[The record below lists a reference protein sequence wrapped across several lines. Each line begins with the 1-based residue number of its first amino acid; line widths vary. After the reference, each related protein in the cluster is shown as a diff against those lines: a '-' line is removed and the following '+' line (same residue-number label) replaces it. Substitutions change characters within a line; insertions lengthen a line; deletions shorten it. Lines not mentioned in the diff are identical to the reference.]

1 MSGFYQ
7 EVLVVVRS
15 NTALYVSAAL
25 ATVLLFKVVN
35 VSRRKVSTTRLLGP
49 PSPSFLYGVAKDTLE
64 SSDPGSIYEE
74 WMKEYGVAFEVPA
87 ALGRKTIMLFDP
99 KALQHYYVRE
109 TWTYTALP
117 SARAAMQ
124 RTTGK
129 SVLWSIGEDH
139 RRQRKSLT
147 PAFSHAAIRKLTPI
161 YFDCAYKT
169 KAAWESI
176 IDSGDSDSAIIE
188 VQNWMSHIT
197 LDTIGLAGFS
207 HDFGSL
213 EGKTT
218 AVATV
223 LDTLGSSPSRSVIN
237 ASFFVLSQVFTALVY
252 FPTKRN
258 VLMQE
263 IQQELS
269 KISEQLLDKRRKEK
283 EAGIVDGK
291 SGKSVI
297 GLLLKAED
305 AGEDLHMSHEE
316 ITAQMKILLLAGY
329 ETTSTVL
336 SWALLELARNPAIQA
351 KLREELL
358 AFSGEPTYDQLTNN
372 LPYLDA
378 VVHETL
384 RVDSPITELT
394 RIATEDDVIPLSEPV
409 RTRSGDL
416 VDSISVAKG
425 TRIGISVACMNR
437 SAAIWGADAKE
448 FRPERWLDKDGL
460 PKKAQEIQG
469 HRHLLTFSDGPRAC
483 LGKGF
488 ALAELKAVLSVLVKA
503 FVFEMRDGPNTKV
516 ELGRGILPRPKIA
529 GEVGTKLPLRV
540 KRYGE

>member
-1 MSGFYQ
+1 MNVLSTMLGFYQ
-7 EVLVVVRS
+7 EALAVVRS

-25 ATVLLFKVVN
+25 ATVLLFKLVN
-35 VSRRKVSTTRLLGP
+35 ISRRKVSTTRLLGP
-49 PSPSFLYGVAKDTLE
+49 PSPSFLYGVAKDTME

-74 WMKEYGVAFEVPA
+74 WMDEYGVAFEVPA
-87 ALGRKTIMLFDP
+87 ALGRKTIMLLDP

-117 SARAAMQ
+117 SARAALH

-139 RRQRKSLT
+139 R
-147 PAFSHAAIRKLTPI
+147 SHAAIRKLTPI

-176 IDSGDSDSAIIE
+176 IDSGNGDSAIIE
-188 VQNWMSHIT
+188 VQSWMSHIT

-218 AVATV
+218 SVVAV

-291 SGKSVI
+291 AEKSVI

-305 AGEDLHMSHEE
+305 AGADFHMSHEE

-336 SWALLELARNPAIQA
+336 SWALLELARNPAIQT